1 MVIGYRMAAMS
12 WAILSRMVKSPY
24 VGLPNILAGH
34 EVAPELLQDEAT
46 PSRLADAVS
55 QMLEGGGDAQV
66 ARFNELAGLIGGNFA
81 NRCIDALMPL
91 IKR

>member
-1 MVIGYRMAAMS
+1 
-12 WAILSRMVKSPY
+12 
-24 VGLPNILAGH
+24 
-34 EVAPELLQDEAT
+34 
-46 PSRLADAVS
+46 
-55 QMLEGGGDAQV
+55 MLEGGGDAQV